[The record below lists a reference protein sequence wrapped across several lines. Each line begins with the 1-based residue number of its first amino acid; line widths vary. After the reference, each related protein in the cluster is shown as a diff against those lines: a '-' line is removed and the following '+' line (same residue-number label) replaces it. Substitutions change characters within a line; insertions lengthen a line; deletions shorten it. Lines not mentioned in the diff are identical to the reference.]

1 MNNKMKSKI
10 AIEGMAFYAYH
21 GFYEEEQKIGGKYF
35 VDVYLQYDSAD
46 SWLSDDLSQT
56 INYEMIYQLVK
67 TEMDIPTKL
76 IETLCRRIFDKV
88 KEKSEITIGKSVF
101 VSIKVTKNN
110 PPVNGLSNV
119 FVELEG

>member
-1 MNNKMKSKI
+1 MKSKI

-21 GFYEEEQKIGGKYF
+21 GFYEEEQKIGGKYL

-56 INYEMIYQLVK
+56 INYEIIYQLVK

-88 KEKSEITIGKSVF
+88 KQKSEITIGKSVS
-101 VSIKVTKNN
+101 VTIKVTKNN

>member
-21 GFYEEEQKIGGKYF
+21 GFYEEEQKIGGKYL

-56 INYEMIYQLVK
+56 INYEIIYQLVK

-88 KEKSEITIGKSVF
+88 KQKSEITIGKSVS
-101 VSIKVTKNN
+101 VTIKVTKNN